1 MMTRFLQKLI
11 AFAAVACAA
20 MAASPAIAGIAYP
33 TNVAGTFADAAVN
46 LQCDASGLNCQ
57 PVTALNPV
65 QVNQVD
71 ASATGSLGA
80 LNAATALNLNG
91 DAGFAVD
98 IRGTF
103 VGTITFQ
110 GTVDGTNWLTLAVM
124 PLGSASNVAAV
135 TTATAPGAWTG
146 NSAGMSQVRV
156 IMTAYT
162 SGTATV
168 TLRAMQVTGL
178 VMNFPAG
185 AAQQSTSLTASTTLA
200 ADFGVQYRPTATGAA
215 SSFSILSPATPAGAT
230 IKGSTGRL
238 IGCFLTNTAA
248 ALRSVK
254 FFNATSVT
262 MGTTAAVFEIDLP
275 QNAYG
280 YFDLPGGISF
290 ATGSMWAVTSA
301 KGLTDN
307 TATGLAANDVSGV
320 CWAA

>member
-1 MMTRFLQKLI
+1 MTTFRRILI
-11 AFAAVACAA
+11 AFASLAYAA
-20 MAASPAIAGIAYP
+20 MAASPAVAGIAYP

-46 LQCDASGLNCQ
+46 LQCDANGLNCQ
-57 PVTALNPV
+57 PVTAANPV
-65 QVNQVD
+65 PVNQVD

-98 IRGTF
+98 IRGTW

-110 GTVDGTNWLTLAVM
+110 GTVDGTNWNTLAVV
-124 PLGSASNVAAV
+124 PLGAGSNVAAV
-135 TTATAPGAWTG
+135 TTTTTVGAWTG
-146 NSAGMSQVRV
+146 NGAGMSQVRV

-168 TLRAMQVTGL
+168 TLRAMQVTGV
-178 VMNFPAG
+178 VMNYPTG

-200 ADFGVQYRPTATGAA
+200 ADIGVQYRPTATGAA
-215 SSFSILSPATPAGAT
+215 SSFSILSPVTTAGAT
-230 IKGSTGRL
+230 IKGSTGRV
-238 IGCFLTNTAA
+238 IGCFLTNSAA

-254 FFNATSVT
+254 FFNATTVT
-262 MGTTAAVFEIDLP
+262 MGTTSAVFEIDLP
-275 QNAYG
+275 ANGIG